1 MTHDSNFVCGNII
14 HFINGTFY
22 LIDAHDIAEFS
33 PNLHNAFDHF
43 TYQWLGDHIEEI
55 LHPQ

>member
-33 PNLHNAFDHF
+33 PNLHNTFDHF
-43 TYQWLGDHIEEI
+43 TY
-55 LHPQ
+55 